1 MVEHLSQFSNQE
13 IAVKWDPF
21 TMEKPSW
28 KPSSKQ
34 NVIFVPETNQTPIWS
49 QKSAKNVIFRPP
61 ETYIY
66 LA

>member
-1 MVEHLSQFSNQE
+1 
-13 IAVKWDPF
+13 
-21 TMEKPSW
+21 MEKPSW